1 METNS
6 FTEEQIAELTGA
18 EPGEVAEVTEETA
31 VEKTDTTEKPEVE
44 KKEEGTAEPAKDLT
58 VAQQDEV
65 DEAEAHFEKTGTW
78 PENTPKWVQKTVN
91 RATRQKHEFRIKAE
105 GLEGE
110 NRTLKERLKE
120 LEAKAPKPEFDKP
133 RPEIQDFEHE
143 QDYIAATV
151 GWTLDQRE
159 FEKAAPAKPEIVAP
173 TPQVEADLGGR
184 VSKLHEE
191 GPKVHADFKQV
202 IESVPS
208 GYFTVD
214 LADDITQTSNPVE
227 VAYHLAQ
234 NLDLG
239 ARLAAMPEKKRA
251 IALGELSVK
260 LSSPVPKKTSSAPDP
275 ITPVSGN
282 IVDNGTEAGTDIS
295 SLERILGRKG

>member
-1 METNS
+1 MKG
-6 FTEEQIAELTGA
+6 FTDEQIAELTGA
-18 EPGEVAEVTEETA
+18 EPGEGAEVTEETA
-31 VEKTDTTEKPEVE
+31 VDTTTDTEGQPEVE

-58 VAQQDEV
+58 ATQQDEV

-105 GLEGE
+105 GLASE
-110 NRTLKERLKE
+110 NQTLKERLKE
-120 LEAKAPKPEFDKP
+120 LEAKAPKPEFEKP
-133 RPEIQDFEHE
+133 KPSLDDFETE
-143 QDYIAATV
+143 QEYIDATV
-151 GWTLDQRE
+151 DWKLEQRE
-159 FEKAAPAKPEIVAP
+159 FENAAPAKPAPEIEKP
-173 TPQVEADLGGR
+173 TPQVASDLGGR

-208 GYFTVD
+208 GYFTED

-260 LSSPVPKKTSSAPDP
+260 LSSPVPKKTSNAPDP

-282 IVDNGTEAGTDIS
+282 IVNNGTTAGADMS
-295 SLERILGRKG
+295 SLERILGRG